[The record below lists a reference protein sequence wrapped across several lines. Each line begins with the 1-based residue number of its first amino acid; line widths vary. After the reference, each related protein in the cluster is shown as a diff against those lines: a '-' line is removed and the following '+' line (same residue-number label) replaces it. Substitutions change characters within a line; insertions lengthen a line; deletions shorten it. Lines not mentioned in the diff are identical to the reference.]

1 MSVAYSV
8 GVSLLFDDNEER
20 RAAFVEWLAQ
30 QEGVG
35 PFRDASKPGGKSMPS
50 DFFVYVEDLMEAD
63 VLLPEVTEGMEVDAS
78 AFADVLRLE
87 GRTTLR
93 LHSHAW
99 AREVAQGL
107 LAEATDL
114 EEECPDEAKDL
125 QEFCTQLLAD
135 IDCAGEQRVA
145 LTIGIE

>member
-1 MSVAYSV
+1 
-8 GVSLLFDDNEER
+8 
-20 RAAFVEWLAQ
+20 
-30 QEGVG
+30 VG
-35 PFRDASKPGGKSMPS
+35 PFRDAAKPGGKSMPS

-93 LHSHAW
+93 LQSYAW
-99 AREVAQGL
+99 AREIAKAL

-114 EEECPDEAKDL
+114 EEECPEDAKDL
-125 QEFCTQLLAD
+125 QAFCTELLAD
-135 IDCAGEQRVA
+135 IDCAGAQRVA
-145 LTIGIE
+145 LAIGIE